1 MNVTCFSQSFSFGND
16 NYSLLDI
23 FVVSLVPKDDS
34 IGSKRRRPHR
44 TNAVNYKRTKQ
55 RKSRTKNNNDEDDT
69 KRNKTKQ

>member
-44 TNAVNYKRTKQ
+44 TNAVNYKRTE
-55 RKSRTKNNNDEDDT
+55 TK
-69 KRNKTKQ
+69 KIKKKK